1 MTSGTPKRTLRLF
14 DLVFL
19 GANCV
24 IGSGIFTTPGV
35 LAENLGPYAP
45 LGFLLGGAV
54 CFPIAM
60 CFAIMARHESGT
72 GGAYQFATRA
82 FGREIGFL
90 VGWVM
95 WMSGLVG
102 LASVALP
109 LGEQSGLAAQPTAA
123 SIIALLALSNYLGTR
138 TGAWTNN
145 LLSMAK
151 LVPLILFCGW
161 GLFQFGPGVLAPPAP
176 THWELALLAGAL
188 PILYAFSGFEEVPLP
203 AGEVKNPERN
213 VPKALLVVLALATT
227 LYALVAGIAL
237 HVHPGPFERLTQAT
251 AGLGWIGDG
260 LRLAAIASLLS
271 VNASIA
277 FTTPR
282 SLWALARDGWVTPR
296 LARLDGRFGT
306 PAGAIVVSACLSMA
320 LVLNGSFKLLLQLSV
335 LASLVQ
341 HLATVLACARL
352 HGWRAG
358 GGSPI
363 IAAVLCAFLLSTS
376 SWENIRGMLV
386 ALLAGWLFSRV
397 TRVAQPQ
404 QYEHQQAQD
413 REQMQ

>member
-1 MTSGTPKRTLRLF
+1 MQNEPPDGLLTKGTELPRRRLRLF

-24 IGSGIFTTPGV
+24 IGSGIFTTPGE
-35 LAENLGPYAP
+35 LSKDLGPYAP
-45 LGFLLGGAV
+45 LGFLLGGLV

-60 CFAIMARHESGT
+60 CFATMARHESGT

-109 LGEQSGLAAQPTAA
+109 LGEQSGYPAHPTAA
-123 SIIALLALSNYLGTR
+123 AIVAMFAVFNYLGTR

-145 LLSMAK
+145 LLSIAK
-151 LVPLILFCGW
+151 LGPLLIFCGW
-161 GLFQFGPGVLAPPAP
+161 GLSQYGTAVLTPPAP
-176 THWELALLAGAL
+176 PEWEFALLAGAL

-213 VPKALLVVLALATT
+213 VPKALFFVLALATA
-227 LYALVAGIAL
+227 LYVIVQGIAI
-237 HVHPGPFERLTQAT
+237 HVHPAPFERLTDAT
-251 AGLGWIGDG
+251 ANLGWLGNA
-260 LRLAAIASLLS
+260 LRVAAVASLLS

-282 SLWALARDGWVTPR
+282 SLWALARDGWVSSK
-296 LARLDGRFGT
+296 LARLSSRFGT
-306 PAGAIVVSACLSMA
+306 PGAAIVVSASISMV
-320 LVLNGSFKLLLQLSV
+320 LVLHGSFRLLLQLSV

-352 HGWRAG
+352 HGWRAA

-363 IAAVLCAFLLSTS
+363 IATLLCAFLLATS
-376 SWENIRGMLV
+376 SWENIRGMLL
-386 ALLAGWLFSRV
+386 ALVAGWLYSRL
-397 TRVAQPQ
+397 TRRR
-404 QYEHQQAQD
+404 D
-413 REQMQ
+413 S